1 MRPAAH
7 PRAVPPDDAAITP
20 TRIVI
25 AVVEGRIVIE
35 PRTDPAD
42 APSRPSPGHAAAAPA
57 APPCHAAAAR
67 AAPPCHAAAAR
78 AAPGDS
84 PRLHDDRV
92 TDCRRAQACRIE

>member
-20 TRIVI
+20 ARIVI

-42 APSRPSPGHAAAAPA
+42 APSRPSPRHAAAAPA
-57 APPCHAAAAR
+57 APPCHAAAAAPAAPPSHAAAAR

-84 PRLHDDRV
+84 PRLHDH
-92 TDCRRAQACRIE
+92 